1 MNYAGFVVSALSL
14 LFWTGTLWAD
24 DSSAELEQ
32 LRQMLNEMKSD
43 YENRIDALETRLA
56 EAERLARSADRNAD
70 EAFEIAEDT
79 AISATAGATSPNT
92 FNPALGAVLVGRY
105 SDVDG
110 GWEDIPGFIPGGE
123 LGPGESTCSS
133 AN

>member
-1 MNYAGFVVSALSL
+1 
-14 LFWTGTLWAD
+14 
-24 DSSAELEQ
+24 
-32 LRQMLNEMKSD
+32 MLNEMKSD
-43 YENRIDALETRLA
+43 YETRIDALETRLA

-79 AISATAGATSPNT
+79 AITATAGSSNPNT

-123 LGPGESTCSS
+123 LGPGESGFSLGES
-133 AN
+133 EINLGANWRSRKPGWKQLPWRRD